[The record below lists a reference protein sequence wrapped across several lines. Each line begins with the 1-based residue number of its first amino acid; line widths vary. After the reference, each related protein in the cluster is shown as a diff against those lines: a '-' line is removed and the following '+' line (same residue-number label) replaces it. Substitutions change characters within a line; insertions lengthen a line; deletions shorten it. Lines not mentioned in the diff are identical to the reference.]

1 MARDLS
7 SADCAFRDEVRH
19 FLATA
24 LTPDLRLAGR
34 RTAGIFTD
42 YDDGQRWFRIL
53 AKKGWSV
60 PHWPV
65 EWGGCGW
72 TPRQAEIFS
81 SEPVAAGGPVL
92 APQGGAGRA
101 ATARRHGHDRRADR
115 RPRLQAPDDDPSS

>member
-19 FLATA
+19 FLATT

-72 TPRQAEIFS
+72 TSPGRNFLQR
-81 SEPVAAGGPVL
+81 AGGGRWPR
-92 APQGGAGRA
+92 AG
-101 ATARRHGHDRRADR
+101 TAG
-115 RPRLQAPDDDPSS
+115 